1 MGRVC
6 EKTVRNRSRN
16 EKRPLSARGII
27 SIAHVSFAEQ
37 VDEPLR
43 TPFRNRNY
51 LDLCLAGETK
61 TCIQMG

>member
-43 TPFRNRNY
+43 TPFRNRN
-51 LDLCLAGETK
+51 
-61 TCIQMG
+61 